1 MHLNNY
7 QKRLVTAS
15 LVALYLFLVAGS
27 VYAQGGSRNPE
38 VAVLPSTLERISW
51 GGIIAGTILAI
62 VIQLAGNLL
71 AIGLGVSRINP
82 NPQRGED
89 TPSAQDIGTSAILM
103 IALTVVVSVAML
115 RRALHRSRR
124 LSA

>member
-82 NPQRGED
+82 NPNVVKTLRQHR
-89 TPSAQDIGTSAILM
+89 ILGQ
-103 IALTVVVSVAML
+103 ALF
-115 RRALHRSRR
+115 
-124 LSA
+124 